1 MCSACIRPPDIMY
14 HRPILPVILDQPYI
28 HLKNQV
34 IKAERRVLKELGFSV
49 HIKHPHKIIVMY
61 LQVLNYE
68 KNQNLMQF
76 SWNYMNDSLR
86 TDVFVRYQPE
96 TVACACI
103 YLTARKLRIP
113 LPKTPAWYTLFGV
126 TEEQIHDVCFRILR
140 LYNRPKVNVEALE
153 KKVDELGK
161 KYQEAKLKARG
172 GSGSNTP
179 SNNSPASPGGAG
191 KTTGAHNAW
200 GGFISRSGFH
210 APSTTTTNASHK
222 HSPLSPSNP
231 SNHSSPNNTNQP
243 SNGQTNQNSS
253 STNKHTNNNQTSSNT
268 AQQSSSSA
276 TTANRN
282 SKGASDNRRDD
293 RDRDRDRDRDG
304 RDNRD
309 DRLSRKRSRTRSPAP
324 AGGKG
329 RYKKSATN
337 AGAGERDRDRGRDR
351 DGRRRSYSRS
361 RSPTP
366 VKNSTT
372 GNSRK
377 IKDKRRSS
385 RSPSNDRENN
395 RSNSTN
401 KYERYDSKYDSKYDS
416 SSKYD
421 SKSDSKY
428 HSNSSNNKYR
438 INSSSNSRSDRDRSK
453 DRSSK
458 DSRRR

>member
-1 MCSACIRPPDIMY
+1 MHVFVSSVCRCSLLLLAVRCSV
-14 HRPILPVILDQPYI
+14 RPIIPVILDQAYI

-61 LQVLNYE
+61 LQVLNHE
-68 KNQNLMQF
+68 KNQHLMQF

-113 LPKTPAWYTLFGV
+113 LPKSPAWYTLFGV
-126 TEEQIHDVCFRILR
+126 TEEQIHDVCYRILR

-153 KKVDELGK
+153 KKVDELVK

-172 GSGSNTP
+172 GSGNNTP
-179 SNNSPASPGGAG
+179 SNNSPSSPSGAG

-210 APSTTTTNASHK
+210 APSTAITTNATSK
-222 HSPLSPSNP
+222 HSPQSPHHNASKDNSPSG
-231 SNHSSPNNTNQP
+231 NQQP
-243 SNGQTNQNSS
+243 PNGQTN
-253 STNKHTNNNQTSSNT
+253 NKHSNKDNTTTSS
-268 AQQSSSSA
+268 
-276 TTANRN
+276 TTANSR
-282 SKGASDNRRDD
+282 SKDQSRTADGNNRRD
-293 RDRDRDRDRDG
+293 G
-304 RDNRD
+304 ERD
-309 DRLSRKRSRTRSPAP
+309 DRVSSRKRSRTRSPSTLK
-324 AGGKG
+324 GG
-329 RYKKSATN
+329 RYKKT
-337 AGAGERDRDRGRDR
+337 AGQDRERERGR

-366 VKNSTT
+366 VKNSTGGAGGG

-377 IKDKRRSS
+377 GRDKRRSS

-401 KYERYDSKYDSKYDS
+401 KYEKYDRYESSKYDSKYEN

-421 SKSDSKY
+421 SKGDSKY
-428 HSNSSNNKYR
+428 HSNSSSKYR

-453 DRSSK
+453 ERSSK
-458 DSRRR
+458 DNRRR